1 MSCHLKTVATVPS
14 THLFVSQSAEQISV
28 QHNGREFFIVDSNN
42 IKASVSNINLS
53 KELRG
58 ISSEELKK
66 ALDVGYLAVS
76 KVGEEYAIRFNVRLA
91 GGGFGLGALVYGVTT
106 VVGGAMFGLG
116 VITLPLGGVGAGLM
130 AGGTA
135 VVGAAPWVAAAAV
148 LAGPV

>member
-1 MSCHLKTVATVPS
+1 
-14 THLFVSQSAEQISV
+14 
-28 QHNGREFFIVDSNN
+28 
-42 IKASVSNINLS
+42 VSNINLS